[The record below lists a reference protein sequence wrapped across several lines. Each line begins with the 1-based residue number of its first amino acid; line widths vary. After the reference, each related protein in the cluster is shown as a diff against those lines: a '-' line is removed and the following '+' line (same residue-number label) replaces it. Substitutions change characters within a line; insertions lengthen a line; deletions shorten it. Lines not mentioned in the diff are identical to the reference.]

1 MKSYECGKETKTT
14 ARETH
19 VDEVHK
25 DRVQVGE
32 VGAGLYKEAQLLLK
46 VAAKAD
52 LKHTQSP
59 SSAEWSVADT
69 AAVPL
74 L

>member
-1 MKSYECGKETKTT
+1 M
-14 ARETH
+14 
-19 VDEVHK
+19 DEVHK

-32 VGAGLYKEAQLLLK
+32 VGAGLHKEAQLLLK

-52 LKHTQSP
+52 LKHKQPP

-69 AAVPL
+69 VAVPL